1 MEMLGMTDF
10 LIRAGRRMP
19 ARDMS
24 PYDGRPFQ
32 CACGK
37 EHLFNAYMDYRNFAA
52 TGANAKIMITCPEN
66 SSYATLIHTKYKFLF
81 IFDKFVSLAGCKS

>member
-1 MEMLGMTDF
+1 MEMLQMTDF
-10 LIRAGRRMP
+10 LIKSGRRVP

-24 PYDGRPFQ
+24 PYDGKPFQ

-37 EHLFNAYMDYRNFAA
+37 EHLFQSYMDHRNFGT
-52 TGANAKIMITCPEN
+52 TGANAKIMVTCPEN
-66 SSYATLIHTKYKFLF
+66 SSYATLIHTKYKFLV

>member
-1 MEMLGMTDF
+1 L
-10 LIRAGRRMP
+10 LILLLVDYKQLHRVWET
-19 ARDMS
+19 
-24 PYDGRPFQ
+24 PFQ

-81 IFDKFVSLAGCKS
+81 VFDKFVSLAGCKS